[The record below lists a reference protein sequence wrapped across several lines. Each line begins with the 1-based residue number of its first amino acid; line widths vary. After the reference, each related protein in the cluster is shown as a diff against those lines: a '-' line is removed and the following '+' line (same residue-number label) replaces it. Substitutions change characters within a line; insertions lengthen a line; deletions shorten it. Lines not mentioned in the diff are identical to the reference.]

1 MMKIIASETSSSIS
15 YNMMRSKIK
24 DKNIDGEYV
33 YGISI
38 SDSQNMITVED
49 ISCDYIA
56 VKELFEL
63 MVEEQLYPEHLY
75 DVVEDFLS

>member
-1 MMKIIASETSSSIS
+1 MKIIASETNSSVS
-15 YNMMRSKIK
+15 YNMMRSELK
-24 DKNIDGEYV
+24 DKDIGEEYV

-38 SDSQNMITVED
+38 SDDQNMVAVED

-56 VKELFEL
+56 VKKLFEL
-63 MVEEQLYPEHLY
+63 MIEEQLYPEHLY